1 MRLLS
6 ATLVL
11 LSGIATAADPAAH
24 YLRQAQPV
32 QLMEHQKASKVRFF
46 QSADQGTTW
55 VLVQETAI
63 VEGQPKPPAFL
74 FKPAVDGSYLVLTR
88 ATWRDGR
95 AAEPDPAPGV
105 VLTPD
110 KVLHLVWDTTA
121 PMVTV
126 GKAALV
132 GGDDQRLQVAID
144 WTATDPFLAPTP
156 VTIEASTDGQ
166 SWTTYVPAGSAV
178 GSATTAIPRT
188 IKGGTVQLRVSAR
201 DLAGNVGASAVAN
214 VPFAPLTDPAEELA
228 KALTALPD
236 PTKVAPKAVPVVAAA
251 AAMTSTTAPV
261 TATTPTTANA
271 PGTGP
276 DIIEPNPRATDAPP
290 PALTGPVGDAAIVDG
305 NDVEAAYFRAL
316 AAQRGDKEATW
327 RGADWRAEK
336 KAAEQAAIADAPT
349 SPAAP
354 VERAL
359 APPAD
364 APFMLGSET
373 DVTLAN
379 ARDLVR
385 SGDREGALGL
395 YLLLHRSDQARISV
409 PEELAL
415 LRSMD
420 EHQTIVG
427 IVDNLDPEFISDQ
440 ARIEQG
446 RALLATNQPQ
456 RVPAAVARVAK
467 GSPQARDAMLLVA
480 RSLEAQG
487 KQAAAAR
494 LYDHLAKGDDAVAKE
509 AKALK
514 GK

>member
-11 LSGIATAADPAAH
+11 LSGVATAADPAVH

-32 QLMEHQKASKVRFF
+32 QLMDHQKASKVRFF
-46 QSADQGTTW
+46 QSSDQGTTW

-105 VLTPD
+105 VLAPD

-121 PMVTV
+121 PMVTI
-126 GKAALV
+126 GKSALL
-132 GGDDQRLQVAID
+132 GGDDQRLQVALE
-144 WTATDPFLAPTP
+144 WTATDAFLVATP

-188 IKGGTVQLRVSAR
+188 AKGGTVQLRVSAR

-214 VPFAPLTDPAEELA
+214 LPYAPLTDPAEELA

-236 PTKVAPKAVPVVAAA
+236 PAKVAPKPVPVAAVAATTGPV
-251 AAMTSTTAPV
+251 AMTP
-261 TATTPTTANA
+261 PTTIASPTGA
-271 PGTGP
+271 GP
-276 DIIEPNPRATDAPP
+276 DIVEPNPRAADAPP
-290 PALTGPVGDAAIVDG
+290 PAITGPVGEAALVDG

-316 AAQRGDKEATW
+316 ATQRGDKEATW

-336 KAAEQAAIADAPT
+336 KAAEQAAIAAAPVGAT
-349 SPAAP
+349 AP
-354 VERAL
+354 VERAV
-359 APPAD
+359 APPAE
-364 APFMLGSET
+364 APFMLGSEAE
-373 DVTLAN
+373 VTLAN
-379 ARDLVR
+379 ARDLAR
-385 SGDREGALGL
+385 SGDRDGALGL
-395 YLLLHRSDQARISV
+395 YLLLHRSDQARTSV

-420 EHQTIVG
+420 EHRTIVG

-440 ARIEQG
+440 ARIEQA
-446 RALLATNQPQ
+446 RALLATTQPQ

-467 GSPQARDAMLLVA
+467 GSPQAREAMLLVG

-487 KQAAAAR
+487 KPAAATR
-494 LYDHLAKGDDAVAKE
+494 LYDYLAKGDDAVARE
-509 AKALK
+509 AKAAR